1 MSKNNPF
8 TSHLKKAQ
16 KAFDN
21 ANKAGGFV
29 NKNVEDGK
37 HQFRLIGANLVFV
50 SNNTKLMVE
59 WVCEFE
65 VDKKVAKKN
74 PEAGIIKSREL
85 LESEQNWGYL
95 KRKLDMFG
103 YDVSELNLA
112 QDLPQI
118 LKEIAKKKLTI
129 EGVVRTSPDE
139 QFQNVMFNR
148 VLDEGEETEEDEDE
162 EGDEEGDDEEEEDDE
177 EEGDEDDDE
186 DDEEGDDD
194 ESDEGDEPD
203 FSKGDVVMFKPPRA
217 RKALKCKITKIGN
230 GKADLKD
237 PAGGVHKGILL
248 EKLEAAEEEEDD
260 EEEAGDEDEAGDE
273 EEAFGEIEKGSK
285 LEVRIKGKAYK
296 ATAVADPDE
305 KNETVKVKITSGT
318 LKGKVQ
324 TVDQADVELLD

>member
-1 MSKNNPF
+1 MSKSNAF
-8 TSHLKKAQ
+8 AAHLKRAQ
-16 KAFDN
+16 KTFDN

-37 HQFRLIGANLVFV
+37 QQFRLIGANLVFV

-65 VDKKVAKKN
+65 VDKKVLKKN

-148 VLDEGEETEEDEDE
+148 VLDEGEETDEEEDDDSEEEEDEDEEDEEDSEEEDAEDE
-162 EGDEEGDDEEEEDDE
+162 EGDEE
-177 EEGDEDDDE
+177 DDE
-186 DDEEGDDD
+186 DDEED
-194 ESDEGDEPD
+194 GDEPE
-203 FSKGDVVMFKPPRA
+203 FEKGQSVMFKPPRA
-217 RKALKCKITKIGN
+217 RKALKCKITKISN

-248 EKLEAAEEEEDD
+248 EKLEAAEDEDD
-260 EEEAGDEDEAGDE
+260 DDEDEAGEE

-296 ATAVADPDE
+296 ATAVADPDD